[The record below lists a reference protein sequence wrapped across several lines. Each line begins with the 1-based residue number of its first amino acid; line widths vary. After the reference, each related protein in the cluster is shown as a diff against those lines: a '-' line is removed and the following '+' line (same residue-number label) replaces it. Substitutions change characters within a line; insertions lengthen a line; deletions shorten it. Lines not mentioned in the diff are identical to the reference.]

1 MSRDVDRFANRVD
14 FPRLLSYFF
23 GGIGH
28 YINSTLTVFTII
40 TVTYTIAFLA
50 LLNFEAVGDRAVVV
64 LGSVQ
69 IFLAGMGVLQTLPM
83 LATLTLERGM
93 LGALAELIRVF
104 GSGGPFYFIF
114 HIQTRAYYFF
124 QTLVAGGAQYRA
136 TGRGFVTRH
145 AHFDE
150 NWRFFA
156 SSHIYL
162 GIEIL
167 AALGVFAAHTATG
180 QFWGHSWSMF
190 VAAMAFV
197 WTPYW
202 FNPLAF
208 NWVAVRNDYF
218 QWLLWITSD
227 GGTAAHSWKSWWRE
241 EKGYMVE
248 LRPMEKTTVLFRAA
262 IYLGLAAGVCGE
274 ENLSAARLLRFG
286 HFLAVTAGCAAV
298 ALYADWLGGCT
309 VRRAPGS
316 GGSYEPIGENGSGSS
331 GGGGFSCTPRPNALT
346 RFLKIPATVGVF
358 VALWQFLVADA
369 FLAHMAVA
377 LYYFLAAVYTVGVVV
392 GATSVAEL
400 LRWHDLL
407 WGHLMFLPLFLLA
420 ALQLPDKIQ
429 TWLLYHNALSEGVLI
444 ETILRQAKT
453 TQQEAVVS
461 ASASGGGKGADGG
474 GKGASHASVDAV
486 EEMRRMLNQQQLVI
500 GQLQR
505 DLRATC
511 SAQQVAAAAAATGAV
526 AGVSNGSGGVDS
538 SSSGGDG
545 GSGFSLSHSPGAG
558 SASAD
563 PLLPTSPSQRQ
574 TTIGEDF
581 VFRGAGPVG

>member
-1 MSRDVDRFANRVD
+1 M
-14 FPRLLSYFF
+14 
-23 GGIGH
+23 
-28 YINSTLTVFTII
+28 FTII
-40 TVTYTIAFLA
+40 GVTYTIAFMA
-50 LLNFEAVGDRAVVV
+50 LLNFEAVGDRAVVI
-64 LGSVQ
+64 LGTIQ

-93 LGALAELIRVF
+93 LGALSELIRVF

-167 AALGVFAAHTATG
+167 AALGVFGVHTKTG

-190 VAAMAFV
+190 VAAMSFV

-218 QWLLWITSD
+218 QWLLWITSE
-227 GGTAAHSWKSWWRE
+227 GGNAAHSWKSWWRE
-241 EKGYMVE
+241 EKGYMVS

-262 IYLGLAAGVCGE
+262 IYLGLSAGVCGE
-274 ENLSAARLLRFG
+274 ENLSATRLLRFG
-286 HFLAVTAGCAAV
+286 HFLAITGACAAI

-309 VRRAPGS
+309 ARRSFTGRSS
-316 GGSYEPIGENGSGSS
+316 GYEMIGQASSGSDS
-331 GGGGFSCTPRPNALT
+331 SSFGYACTPRPNAFT
-346 RFLKIPATVGVF
+346 RFIKIPATVGLF
-358 VALWQFLVADA
+358 VALWQFLATDA

-407 WGHLMFLPLFLLA
+407 WGHIMFVPLFALA
-420 ALQLPDKIQ
+420 ALQLPDRIQ

-453 TQQEAVVS
+453 SQQEAVVS
-461 ASASGGGKGADGG
+461 ASSGKSANDTISGGKD
-474 GKGASHASVDAV
+474 GASSPQASASDV
-486 EEMRRMLNQQQLVI
+486 EEMRRMLRQQQLLI

-505 DLRATC
+505 DLKANY
-511 SAQQVAAAAAATGAV
+511 SAQQIAAAASATGATTAV
-526 AGVSNGSGGVDS
+526 
-538 SSSGGDG
+538 SSGSTNSSDDNG
-545 GSGFSLSHSPGAG
+545 GISLSALPGAASG
-558 SASAD
+558 SAD
-563 PLLPTSPSQRQ
+563 GLPVVSPPQYQ
-574 TTIGEDF
+574 ATIGEDF

>member
-1 MSRDVDRFANRVD
+1 MDRFANRVD

-28 YINSTLTVFTII
+28 YINSTLTVFTILV
-40 TVTYTIAFLA
+40 VTYTIAFLA

-93 LGALAELIRVF
+93 LGALSELIRVF

-162 GIEIL
+162 GVEIL

-180 QFWGHSWSMF
+180 QFWGHCWSMF

-218 QWLLWITSD
+218 QWLLWITSE

-248 LRPMEKTTVLFRAA
+248 LRPLEKTTVLFRAA
-262 IYLGLAAGVCGE
+262 IYLGLAAGVCGA
-274 ENLSAARLLRFG
+274 ENLSATRLLRFG

-298 ALYADWLGGCT
+298 ALYADWLGGCA
-309 VRRAPGS
+309 VRRAPG
-316 GGSYEPIGENGSGSS
+316 GGGYEPVGEERRQAGAGAP
-331 GGGGFSCTPRPNALT
+331 FACAPRPNAFT
-346 RFLKIPATVGVF
+346 RFLKIPATVGLF
-358 VALWQFLVADA
+358 VALWQFLAADK
-369 FLAHMAVA
+369 FLVHMAVA
-377 LYYFLAAVYTVGVVV
+377 LYYFLAAVYTVGVVAGV
-392 GATSVAEL
+392 ASVAEL

-407 WGHLMFLPLFLLA
+407 CGHAMFVPLFVLA
-420 ALQLPDKIQ
+420 ALQLPDKVQ

-453 TQQEAVVS
+453 SQQEAVVS
-461 ASASGGGKGADGG
+461 ASGGSGGKGAAAR
-474 GKGASHASVDAV
+474 ASADAV

-505 DLRATC
+505 DLKANF
-511 SAQQVAAAAAATGAV
+511 SAQHIAAAAAV
-526 AGVSNGSGGVDS
+526 
-538 SSSGGDG
+538 
-545 GSGFSLSHSPGAG
+545 PGADGAASHG
-558 SASAD
+558 SSDALPASS
-563 PLLPTSPSQRQ
+563 PTHRQ
-574 TTIGEDF
+574 TTLGEGF